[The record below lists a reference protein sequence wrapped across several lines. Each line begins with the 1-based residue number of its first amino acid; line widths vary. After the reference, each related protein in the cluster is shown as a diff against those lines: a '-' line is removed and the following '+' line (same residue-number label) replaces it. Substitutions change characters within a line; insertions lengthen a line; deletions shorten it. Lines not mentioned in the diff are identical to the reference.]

1 MAKTKLLAEIES
13 QAGEVGKLF
22 LSLGSKLESAN
33 ALTDEHWKLLSDSK
47 TAVDKLN
54 QTVSKMKAKI
64 KSWDGSVKLKN
75 IFKNKA
81 KLAEARK
88 TAEVKFGILEKDVAQ
103 INSDF
108 STLTKTMQEI
118 GKMK

>member
-1 MAKTKLLAEIES
+1 MAKTKLLAEIKTQS
-13 QAGEVGKLF
+13 TDLDRLLSGFVNKLD
-22 LSLGSKLESAN
+22 SAN
-33 ALTDEHWKLLSDSK
+33 SLTDEHWKLLSDSK

-64 KSWDGSVKLKN
+64 KSWDGSPKLKN

-88 TAEVKFGILEKDVAQ
+88 TAESKFLVLEKDVTQ

-108 STLTKTMQEI
+108 NTITKMMQEI

>member
-1 MAKTKLLAEIES
+1 MAKTKLLAEIKS
-13 QAGEVGKLF
+13 QSVELEKFLNGFVNKLD
-22 LSLGSKLESAN
+22 SAN
-33 ALTDEHWKLLSDSK
+33 ALTDEHWKMLSDSK
-47 TAVDKLN
+47 TALDKLN

-88 TAEVKFGILEKDVAQ
+88 TAISKFGVLEKDVAQ
-103 INSDF
+103 LNSDF
-108 STLTKTMQEI
+108 NTITKMMQEI
-118 GKMK
+118 SKMK